1 MDMYRRE
8 TDMPT
13 QNRQEISEQLREHA
27 DAVWNDG
34 DIDAAGTFFA
44 EDAVVHNEPQ
54 QNDYEGLDAFKQWV
68 SEIRTAFPDFE
79 VETTSVIVGDGRVAS
94 EWVASGTHE
103 GEMAEL
109 DIPPTN
115 NHVTWKGATV
125 YKLDGDEVTEAWWYY
140 DMAGILTQ
148 LGVIPEAPSA

>member
-1 MDMYRRE
+1 MS
-8 TDMPT
+8 T
-13 QNRQEISEQLREHA
+13 QNDQEIAERLRENA

-44 EDAVVHNEPQ
+44 EDVVVHNGPQ
-54 QNDYEGLDAFKQWV
+54 QNDYEGLDAFKGWV
-68 SEIRTAFPDFE
+68 REIQAAFPDFE

-94 EWVASGTHE
+94 EWEASGTHE

-115 NHVTWKGATV
+115 NRVTWNGITV
-125 YKLDGDEVTEAWWYY
+125 YEMDGDEVTEAWWYY
-140 DMAGILTQ
+140 DMMGILTQ
-148 LGVIPEAPSA
+148 LGVLSEPPSA

>member
-8 TDMPT
+8 TNMAT
-13 QNRQEISEQLREHA
+13 QNSQEISEQLREHA

-115 NHVTWKGATV
+115 NRVTWKGVTV
-125 YKLDGDEVTEAWWYY
+125 YELDGDEVTEAWWYY

-148 LGVIPEAPSA
+148 LGAIPESPSA